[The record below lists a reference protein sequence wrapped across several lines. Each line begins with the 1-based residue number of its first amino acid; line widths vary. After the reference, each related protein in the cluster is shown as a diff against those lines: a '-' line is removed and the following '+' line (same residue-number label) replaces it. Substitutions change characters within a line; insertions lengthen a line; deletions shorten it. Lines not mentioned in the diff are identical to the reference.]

1 MSPFC
6 NHRSATASVRIQS
19 RLTQLTKEARRTAYH
34 KQISFQHYDIR
45 NRHSTQRSTADIF
58 RVLEPV
64 VLESELQDRAMIKSR
79 GSSLERS
86 FAIELLVCVIAGI
99 VVAISPPARTTT
111 DQPYVMESVYKVK
124 DGHSEEYLQ
133 LLKKHQ
139 FKILDREK
147 TLGDVLS
154 YTVYHPQVGASENRP
169 WDYRIVTVYKNPLV
183 PAQANAIEQQLF
195 PDRDTFS
202 VEENHRL
209 ALTDAHWDLPLS
221 EVDPRT
227 GTD

>member
-1 MSPFC
+1 MLNSLASSP
-6 NHRSATASVRIQS
+6 
-19 RLTQLTKEARRTAYH
+19 
-34 KQISFQHYDIR
+34 
-45 NRHSTQRSTADIF
+45 
-58 RVLEPV
+58 
-64 VLESELQDRAMIKSR
+64 
-79 GSSLERS
+79 ERS

-99 VVAISPPARTTT
+99 AVGLSPPAPTAA

-147 TLGDVLS
+147 TLGNVLS
-154 YTVYHPQVGASENRP
+154 YTVYHPEVGASENRP
-169 WDYRIVTVYKNPLV
+169 WDYRIVTVYKNPRV
-183 PAQANAIEQQLF
+183 PAQANVIERQLF

-227 GTD
+227 GDGLEP